1 MGIDRQRARR
11 TSEKDITTVPK
22 IRLTL
27 NKKCEFGIKEVTYIG
42 HKLTPDG
49 VKPDEQKVT
58 AIKEMPPPE
67 DRKGVERLIG
77 TVNYLAK
84 FIPNMSTITKPIR
97 ELLKSDVEFQW
108 EAFQKINEI
117 LTEAPVLAYYDVKK
131 PVTVTCDASKSGLGV
146 TLLQDAKPVAYASR
160 ALTDAE
166 TRYAQIEKELL
177 AVVFAFERFNQ
188 YTYARPVEVETD
200 HKPLVSIVKKAL
212 TAAPPR
218 LQRMLLRLQRYE
230 FNMKYKPG
238 KEMVIADTL
247 SQAYLTSQMEGE
259 LACHVHA
266 VNSRIQTNTQ

>member
-1 MGIDRQRARR
+1 
-11 TSEKDITTVPK
+11 
-22 IRLTL
+22 
-27 NKKCEFGIKEVTYIG
+27 
-42 HKLTPDG
+42 
-49 VKPDEQKVT
+49 
-58 AIKEMPPPE
+58 
-67 DRKGVERLIG
+67 
-77 TVNYLAK
+77 
-84 FIPNMSTITKPIR
+84 MSTITKPIR

-212 TAAPPR
+212 TACA
-218 LQRMLLRLQRYE
+218 
-230 FNMKYKPG
+230 
-238 KEMVIADTL
+238 
-247 SQAYLTSQMEGE
+247 TSPAENVT
-259 LACHVHA
+259 AFATIRV
-266 VNSRIQTNTQ
+266 